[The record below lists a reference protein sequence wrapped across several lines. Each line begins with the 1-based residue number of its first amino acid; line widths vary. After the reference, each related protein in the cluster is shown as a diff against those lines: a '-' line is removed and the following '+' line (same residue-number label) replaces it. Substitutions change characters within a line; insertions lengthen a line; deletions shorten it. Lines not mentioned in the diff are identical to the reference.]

1 MRTVQ
6 DSLGWVEELVGH
18 VPNDQIVFELL
29 ETVVDQN
36 AKNVT
41 HAVSQLRRRGI
52 RVALD
57 DFGIGYSSLE
67 RLKGLEICPRGRAQ
81 QSRNGSFRQHRG
93 PVASPRCSD
102 RR

>member
-36 AKNVT
+36 AKNVA

-81 QSRNGSFRQHRG
+81 Q
-93 PVASPRCSD
+93 
-102 RR
+102 